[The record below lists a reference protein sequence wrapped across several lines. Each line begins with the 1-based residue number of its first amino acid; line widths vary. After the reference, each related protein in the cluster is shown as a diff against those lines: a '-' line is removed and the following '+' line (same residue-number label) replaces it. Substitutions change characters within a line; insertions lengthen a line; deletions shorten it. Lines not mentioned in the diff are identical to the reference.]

1 MEDRADNPFEPRM
14 GRPRSGGGYGR
25 AKSFLSKARAAA
37 SKAGPGRGGQSSP
50 ARRSS
55 KGSVQRRVI
64 VKARFVRMAG
74 SSAKA
79 LSEHVRYL
87 SRDGAVEPGDRG
99 RLFDALGDEADTE
112 SFVRS
117 AAKDR
122 HHFRLIVSP
131 EDGHEL
137 ADLKS
142 HVRELMSGM
151 ETDLGTRLD
160 WVAAVHTNTEHPHA
174 HIAIRGV
181 REDGRDLVM
190 PRRYISHGIRERA
203 EAQVTREL
211 GPETQHER
219 DLKLARQTGADRHT
233 RIDRALRRLAGPD
246 GALKIGDGSP
256 AWRSV
261 HLARLSKLR
270 ALGLANEEGRGRWR
284 LAPDMEATLRSLGER
299 GDIIKS
305 LHRAMKEKAG
315 RKLDP
320 DGPFRGEAGEPERLL
335 GRIVWTGLSG
345 EGHDQAVAVVDLADG
360 RAVQVAVASDADVK
374 RGMIV
379 SLSRNDPSPKPSD
392 RTVADIA
399 SRHGGLYSPALH
411 QASDPRA
418 GAAFVAAH
426 VRRLEALRRAGI
438 VERHRD
444 GSWRVCNDHLQR
456 IERWHLKGQ
465 HRQPAQME
473 VESWVSLDDQVHVE
487 GLSWLDGKRL
497 NAARTGFGAEL
508 NDAAGKRRA
517 VLVARGILKSP
528 DVQLTDD
535 QTERLRNLGRE
546 SAGRIAAERF
556 GKPSRPPPEQGRIEG
571 RFAGTIETPAGRLAV
586 IDRGR
591 DLTLV
596 PWRGV
601 MERARGQAVSGVVRQ
616 AGINWTLGKGRGR

>member
-1 MEDRADNPFEPRM
+1 M

-37 SKAGPGRGGQSSP
+37 SKAGPGRGGQRSP

-55 KGSVQRRVI
+55 GGSFQRRVI

-99 RLFDALGDEADTE
+99 KLFDALGEEADTE

-151 ETDLGTRLD
+151 EADLGTRLD

-190 PRRYISHGIRERA
+190 PRRYIAHGIRERA

-219 DLKLARQTGADRHT
+219 DLKLARETGADRHT

-246 GALKIGDGSP
+246 GALKIGDGPP
-256 AWRSV
+256 ARRSV

-305 LHRAMKEKAG
+305 LHRAMKDKAD

-320 DGPFRGEAGEPERLL
+320 DGPFRGDAGEPERIL

-360 RAVQVAVASDADVK
+360 RAVRVGVASEVDLR

-379 SLSRNDPSPKPSD
+379 SLSRNDPSPRPSD
-392 RTVADIA
+392 TTVTDIA

-418 GAAFVAAH
+418 GTAFVAAH

-438 VERHRD
+438 VERHKD
-444 GSWRVCNDHLQR
+444 GSWQISDDHLQR
-456 IERWHLKGQ
+456 VEHWQLQGQ
-465 HRQPAQME
+465 HRRPVQME
-473 VESWVSLDDQVHVE
+473 VESWVSLDEQVHTE
-487 GLSWLDGKRL
+487 GLSWLEDKRL
-497 NAARTGFGAEL
+497 NAPPLGFGAEL
-508 NDAAGKRRA
+508 DDAAEKRRE
-517 VLVARGILKSP
+517 VLIARGMLKS
-528 DVQLTDD
+528 QHAELTEG
-535 QTERLRNLGRE
+535 QIEELRKRGLA
-546 SAGRIAAERF
+546 SAGRVAAERS
-556 GKPSRPPPEQGRIEG
+556 GKPFMPMPQQGQIEG
-571 RFAGTIETPAGRLAV
+571 KYAGTIETPAGRLAI
-586 IDRGR
+586 IDRGK
-591 DLTLV
+591 DVTLV
-596 PWRGV
+596 PWRRA
-601 MERARGQAVSGVVRQ
+601 MERARGQAISGVVRQ
-616 AGINWTLGKGRGR
+616 AGINWTFGKGRGR